1 MWVETQSPGGSGRA
15 LPLTTSSVGVAK
27 AYSVPQA
34 RQRRRGQLVADLR
47 RRVQSAGLAGV
58 GAMVILNS
66 VYYTG
71 TRMPSQLRVVLAGR
85 MARNSVCMV

>member
-1 MWVETQSPGGSGRA
+1 M
-15 LPLTTSSVGVAK
+15 SSVPKPTELAVGA
-27 AYSVPQA
+27 QA
-34 RQRRRGQLVADLR
+34 RQHRRGRLVADLR

-71 TRMPSQLRVVLAGR
+71 ARVLSQPYAC
-85 MARNSVCMV
+85 ARWFDEFSSGACML